1 MKKILYTL
9 LTLILA
15 AVMAL
20 CLIACGGEETPE
32 ARGPKE
38 DVSVYHSGDGYETI
52 NDMITWDKINAF
64 PVVHDGMTVEEGRKL
79 VVDFFRYCKTSVW
92 VLDDTYE
99 YKIREEHTDTITLQ
113 GGSKYG
119 GLPYIVGGTG
129 SVYRLM
135 DYMDPE
141 TGVVDIQRF
150 GANPRYFGNQCS
162 YGSYVGVCRVIN
174 SCKYGLTMYMNPM
187 NGFVPVGDYKIR
199 DDVEKFTE
207 DGYNTPVILREN
219 GEEVMYESYAGLKK
233 GDVIVYYTT
242 AGHVVV
248 IAEDATVV
256 RDGSGKVDPTQSYVQ
271 VLDQTAT
278 HVSMT
283 NQAGDTF
290 QLEANVDAKWTF
302 QKLFLANYV
311 PYTFKEWT
319 GEDPIESSK
328 TEYSHSGETITLSEL
343 YKSKVTANYG
353 VMDLYASVYHSNGK
367 EVYKVAARS
376 NKTSNMELAFSKPT
390 VASVGNGVD
399 AWGSEEE
406 LDPSQEYTVKV
417 YAQLTTGE
425 RPVVWE
431 GKLVLE

>member
-1 MKKILYTL
+1 MKKILYIL

-32 ARGPKE
+32 AQGPKE
-38 DVSVYHSGDGYETI
+38 DVSVYHSGDGYETV
-52 NDMITWDKINAF
+52 NDLITWDKINAF
-64 PVVHDGMTVEEGRKL
+64 PVAHDGMTVEEGRKL

-92 VLDDTYE
+92 IPSDNYTYIIE
-99 YKIREEHTDTITLQ
+99 SSGNEAEVP
-113 GGSKYG
+113 GFEKYG
-119 GLPYIVGGTG
+119 GLPYITNGTG

-141 TGVVDIQRF
+141 TGVVDIELA
-150 GANPRYFGNQCS
+150 GAKPTHLGNQCS

-174 SCKYGLTMYMNPM
+174 SCAYGLTKYMTPM
-187 NGFVPVGDYKIR
+187 NGFIPLGDYQIR
-199 DDVEKFTE
+199 EGLENFVA
-207 DGYNTPVILREN
+207 DGYNTPRVIQEN
-219 GEEVMYESYAGLKK
+219 GLDVMYESYALLKK
-233 GDVIVYYTT
+233 GDIIMYYTT

-248 IAEDATVV
+248 IAEDAHVV
-256 RDGSGKVDPTQSYVQ
+256 RDENGKVDPTQSYVQ
-271 VLDQTAT
+271 VLDQTASLT
-278 HVSMT
+278 KMQ
-283 NQAGDTF
+283 NEAGDNF
-290 QLEANVDAKWTF
+290 NVEKNVDAKWTF
-302 QKLFLANYV
+302 QKLGLSYI

-328 TEYSHSGETITLSEL
+328 TEYTHSGDTITLSEL
-343 YKSKVTANYG
+343 YSSKVTSNYA

-367 EVYKVAARS
+367 EVYKVAVRS
-376 NKTSNMELAFSKPT
+376 TKTSIKELAFRRPNPGT
-390 VASVGNGVD
+390 YD
-399 AWGSEEE
+399 IDLWGSEEN

-431 GKLVLE
+431 GKLVHE